1 MSCVYNELNAYTY
14 KKNYVL
20 TSGKIQFTHPT
31 GLHDDCISEG
41 MSLMLANQAREK
53 FGNTGGG
60 LYVGGSIPR
69 NQMLR

>member
-1 MSCVYNELNAYTY
+1 
-14 KKNYVL
+14 
-20 TSGKIQFTHPT
+20 
-31 GLHDDCISEG
+31 

-53 FGNTGGG
+53 FGNAGGG